1 LIKVLQTAYGI
12 RCDAD
17 ATFRAVVEKI
27 AARRSQENHA
37 QPAMKNS

>member
-1 LIKVLQTAYGI
+1 LIKVLQAAYGI

-27 AARRSQENHA
+27 AER
-37 QPAMKNS
+37 